1 MSLPE
6 VPRRLLRDQ
15 AYLVLRDAIV
25 SGVLAPGEQLRDGE
39 LAARVGLSRTPV
51 REALARLTDEGLVES
66 KPHAYTRVTPLDRR
80 ECRDAYVV
88 VRALQELAVRE
99 AVPRL
104 APAALDAMRTANQR
118 FAAALDAA
126 DVDAALAADDEFH
139 GALLTASGNRA
150 LFLAIER
157 LLPQIRRLERLR
169 FGSLPGRRSVRDHDE
184 ITAACEAGD
193 VERAVA
199 LTRANWATLGEL
211 IDRAFETDPATNT
224 DRVPA
229 DEEERP

>member
-1 MSLPE
+1 MSLPA
-6 VPRRLLRDQ
+6 VPRRLLRDE
-15 AYLVLRDAIV
+15 AYRVLRDAIV
-25 SGVLAPGEQLRDGE
+25 GGVLAPGEQLRDGE
-39 LAARVGLSRTPV
+39 LAERVGLSRTPV

-66 KPHAYTRVTPLDRR
+66 KPHAYTRVTALDRR

-104 APAALDAMRTANQR
+104 APADLAAMRAANTR
-118 FAAALDAA
+118 FAAALDAG
-126 DVDAALAADDEFH
+126 DVDAALRSDDDFH
-139 GALLTASGNRA
+139 GALTQASGNRA
-150 LFLAIER
+150 LILAIER

-169 FGSLPGRRSVRDHDE
+169 FGSLPGRRSVRDHEE

-199 LTRANWATLGEL
+199 LTSSNWATLGQL
-211 IDRAFETDPATNT
+211 IDQAFN
-224 DRVPA
+224 
-229 DEEERP
+229 EEDQP